1 MEKPVVTTDEFIG
14 STYTLNYLIDRE
26 ELHAGRNFGR
36 IHIHGVGT
44 DLTFEVRVHGGILRK
59 KDGNLKGQHREL
71 AALYDCYM
79 DFRHETDPGGELVSA
94 HRAWDEY
101 TKAGGTGTMMELIH
115 IHLLFSAGKEE
126 EACFLLD
133 RIEQQRNHLT
143 APEQQGYFLY
153 LTTFL

>member
-1 MEKPVVTTDEFIG
+1 MVTTDEFIG

-59 KDGNLKGQHREL
+59 KDGNLKEQHREL

-79 DFRHETDPGGELVSA
+79 DFRLKRIQAETWVERSI
-94 HRAWDEY
+94 RAWDEIHE
-101 TKAGGTGTMMELIH
+101 GRRNGNHDGTHPHSPFI
-115 IHLLFSAGKEE
+115 FRGKRRRPASFWIGSSSRET
-126 EACFLLD
+126 
-133 RIEQQRNHLT
+133 I
-143 APEQQGYFLY
+143 
-153 LTTFL
+153 